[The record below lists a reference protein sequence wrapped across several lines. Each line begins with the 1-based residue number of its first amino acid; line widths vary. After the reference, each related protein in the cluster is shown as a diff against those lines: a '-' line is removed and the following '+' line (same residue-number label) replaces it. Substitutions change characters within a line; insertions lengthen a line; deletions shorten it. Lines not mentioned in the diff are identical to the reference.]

1 MRAGLKPLSMK
12 IAFETEIRGWAVTW
26 MGQVRGDSARWG
38 KSSLLPASFN
48 FFLSTQP
55 LVRSRERTIKGMNR
69 RISFPRFLAET
80 EGYLDRLRS
89 SSLSALDCR
98 TVRMGEIVG

>member
-1 MRAGLKPLSMK
+1 MK
-12 IAFETEIRGWAVTW
+12 IAFETEICGWAVTW

-55 LVRSRERTIKGMNR
+55 LVMSREKTIKGMNR
-69 RISFPRFLAET
+69 LISFPRFLAER
-80 EGYLDRLRS
+80 EDYFDRLRS
-89 SSLSALDCR
+89 SSLYALDGR
-98 TVRMGEIVG
+98 PLPIRQILA